1 MANVLKEILTDI
13 GSYDRTLDECIDD
26 IANADDI
33 LGILAIKDKIIKAA
47 KKSKFKIQA
56 FKRDF
61 KFSQNTVL
69 SLSKKLEQTKSS
81 VVVDSLTKI
90 YNRSAY
96 DMRIAQAIHE
106 FKRYGNAVCVI
117 VADIDRFKKFNDT
130 HGHRAGDKVLASTA
144 ATLKNAIRD
153 SDQIFRYGGEEFV
166 VLLYGAPVEN
176 ALKVAEKIRTEVKRD
191 FFVYKEK
198 KLKVTISVGVAFLQ
212 EGDTEATVFERA
224 DKALYEAKQNGRDRV
239 EFINKSVPA

>member
-1 MANVLKEILTDI
+1 MTDLGLEIEGHFKGKTLEKEFRDTEKKTTRNIVLGMANVLKEILTDI

-33 LGILAIKDKIIKAA
+33 LGILAIKDKISKAA

-61 KFSQNTVL
+61 EFSQNTVL

-81 VVVDSLTKI
+81 VVVDFLTKI

-130 HGHRAGDKVLASTA
+130 HGHRAGD
-144 ATLKNAIRD
+144 R
-153 SDQIFRYGGEEFV
+153 F
-166 VLLYGAPVEN
+166 
-176 ALKVAEKIRTEVKRD
+176 
-191 FFVYKEK
+191 
-198 KLKVTISVGVAFLQ
+198 
-212 EGDTEATVFERA
+212 
-224 DKALYEAKQNGRDRV
+224 
-239 EFINKSVPA
+239 